1 MIPKLSGNIINA
13 YPADILLEQNALRS
27 IKILVKEQK
36 SLKGGFDELKKELD
50 KTSKDVQKAY
60 NTLSGNS
67 APTSAEKQKQI
78 GNRTKKL
85 TKTETVYGLALP
97 LPNELTDSQSHQ
109 WVTTDGFVGTNAKKI
124 TDAEI
129 VGTSINKALGEL
141 ASSTGARKPMV
152 DPGYFQDYNGTE
164 PREFSFSWDLIPN
177 NKAEAEQ
184 IKTILY
190 HLKKYTLPTTA
201 INGIALL
208 SPYVFDIQIGNDYIN
223 SLMNMNNVVCKSMNI
238 SYAADGKLQYFTDGT
253 PKFIKLDMS
262 FAERSTVT
270 ADFY

>member
-1 MIPKLSGNIINA
+1 MVLKLAGDIINA
-13 YPADILLEQNALRS
+13 YPADILLEQNAKRS
-27 IKILVKEQK
+27 IRILVKEQK
-36 SLKGGFDELKKELD
+36 SLKGGIDELKKELE
-50 KTSKDVQKAY
+50 KTSNDIKDAY
-60 NTLSGNS
+60 NTLTGDSG
-67 APTSAEKQKQI
+67 PTSAEKQKQI

-85 TKTETVYGLALP
+85 TKAETVYGLALP

-109 WVTTDGFVGTNAKKI
+109 WETTTGFIGTNAKKI
-124 TDAEI
+124 TDAELM
-129 VGTSINKALGEL
+129 GTSINKALGEL
-141 ASSTGARKPMV
+141 ASATGARKPMV

-177 NKAEAEQ
+177 NKHEAKQ

-238 SYAADGKLQYFTDGT
+238 SYAAEGKLQFFKDGT